1 MKRRLAVDL
10 AGLAP
15 DLVRLVRELV
25 AALHARGPG
34 GARITPEEW
43 AALGEAIGVVAAGAI
58 GELQKNRPV

>member
-1 MKRRLAVDL
+1 MRRRQVVSLVN
-10 AGLAP
+10 LAP

-43 AALGEAIGVVAAGAI
+43 AAIGEAIGVVAADAI
-58 GELQKNRPV
+58 VELQKNRSV

>member
-58 GELQKNRPV
+58 GELQKNRSV